1 MVATLTFII
10 YILYNI
16 PTYELQD
23 TSLLCIVCVQC
34 ARVSCGV
41 HAVEPDEQLRID
53 LVIVGGV

>member
-16 PTYELQD
+16 PTYELLD
-23 TSLLCIVCVQC
+23 KSVYVCR

-41 HAVEPDEQLRID
+41 HAIQPGERRRTDD
-53 LVIVGGV
+53 